1 MFLNECFIQ
10 IYKILNMF
18 TIMCDTKDTL
28 KYFYEIKLE
37 WKSNQTKLQLIFKII
52 LIWLMINILS
62 NWWG

>member
-37 WKSNQTKLQLIFKII
+37 WKSNQT
-52 LIWLMINILS
+52 
-62 NWWG
+62 